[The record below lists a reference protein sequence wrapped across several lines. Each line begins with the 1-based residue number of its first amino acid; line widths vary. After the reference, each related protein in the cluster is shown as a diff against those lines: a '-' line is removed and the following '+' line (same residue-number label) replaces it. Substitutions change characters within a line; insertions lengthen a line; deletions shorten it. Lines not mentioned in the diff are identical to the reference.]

1 MAFLRSARVLFLLP
15 VLAAGACAVP
25 ERLLPEDTP
34 PEILYNNAL
43 DLLVKNGEYTKAANE
58 FDAID
63 RYYPYSRW
71 AARSQIMLAFTYY
84 VKKEYDDS
92 IVVLDR
98 FIQLYPGNKYAAYA
112 YYLKA
117 LCYYDQISDVR
128 RDQKMTAAA
137 LDALQQVVTRFPAT
151 DYAKDAAVKIE
162 LANDHLA
169 GKEMDVG
176 RFYLRQGM
184 HLAAM
189 NRFVNVVKNY
199 QTTEHVR
206 EALYRLT
213 ETYLILGLTEEAQK
227 SAAVLGY
234 NYPSDKWYKKAYAL
248 MKKKTN
254 LVPEETKK

>member
-1 MAFLRSARVLFLLP
+1 MMSCFQKIGLLLLIPCLLVACSSTKQAPMPERSVEDLYNEAMDKAEKNELKEAVALFDEVERQHPYSPWAAKAQIMAAYLNYHNAKYDDA
-15 VLAAGACAVP
+15 VLA
-25 ERLLPEDTP
+25 
-34 PEILYNNAL
+34 
-43 DLLVKNGEYTKAANE
+43 
-58 FDAID
+58 
-63 RYYPYSRW
+63 
-71 AARSQIMLAFTYY
+71 
-84 VKKEYDDS
+84 
-92 IVVLDR
+92 LDR
-98 FIQLYPGNKYAAYA
+98 FLQLHPGNAYAPYA
-112 YYLKA
+112 YYLKGMS
-117 LCYYDQISDVR
+117 YYEQISDVA
-128 RDQKMTAAA
+128 RDQKMTQMAMETFGR
-137 LDALQQVVTRFPAT
+137 LVILYPNT
-151 DYAKDAAVKIE
+151 DYAKDAKGKIV
-162 LANDHLA
+162 LTQNHLA